1 MIATNWKDFGFLM
14 DLDPEGKHVATIEAE
29 NAHKRMHTREMV
41 YLSAVRKFLWFC
53 YKNQTLYLEQF
64 NRIAV

>member
-1 MIATNWKDFGFLM
+1 MIATDWKDFGFLM
-14 DLDPEGKHVATIEAE
+14 DLDPEGTIEAG

-64 NRIAV
+64 NRITV